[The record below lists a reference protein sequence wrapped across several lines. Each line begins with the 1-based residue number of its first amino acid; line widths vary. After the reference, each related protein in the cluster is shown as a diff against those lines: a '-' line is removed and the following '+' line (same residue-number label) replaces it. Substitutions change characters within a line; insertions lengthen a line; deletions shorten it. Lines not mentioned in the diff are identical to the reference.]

1 MRHLDPE
8 SIGPAALDEP
18 LDAWSRQHLE
28 NCPACTHDLEGLRNI
43 VVIGKDGRSVSPL
56 EQPGP
61 AVWEAIK
68 AELGLSVDLPS
79 ATPEP
84 RVAVPGRVAL
94 PIPLKAKGADRPVRR
109 FSVWGLAAAA
119 VVGVAIGGGVLWGIV
134 SLGGGGEGV
143 TLAETELTPLPG
155 YSGSGEAI
163 VSLAEDGTRSLDVA
177 ITGTQPQGYREVWL
191 IAPDLQEMYSIG
203 LMEGDSGSFAVPT
216 DIDLAQFP
224 IVDISDEPFDGNP
237 AHSSVSMIRGTVELP
252 SS

>member
-18 LDAWSRQHLE
+18 LGAWSRQHLE
-28 NCPACTHDLEGLRNI
+28 DCPACSRELEGLRNI
-43 VVIGKDGRSVSPL
+43 VAIGKDGRSVSPL

-79 ATPEP
+79 AAPKP
-84 RVAVPGRVAL
+84 HVADSERVAL

-119 VVGVAIGGGVLWGIV
+119 AVGVAVGGGVLWGIV
-134 SLGGGGEGV
+134 SLSGGAEAV
-143 TLAETELTPLPG
+143 TLAEAELAPLPG
-155 YSGSGEAI
+155 YSGSGEAV
-163 VSLAEDGTRSLDVA
+163 VSLAEDGTRSLEVA
-177 ITGTQPQGYREVWL
+177 VTGTQPEGYREVWL

-203 LMEGDSGSFAVPT
+203 LMEGDSGSFAVPA

-237 AHSSVSMIRGTVELP
+237 THSSVSMIRGTVEAP